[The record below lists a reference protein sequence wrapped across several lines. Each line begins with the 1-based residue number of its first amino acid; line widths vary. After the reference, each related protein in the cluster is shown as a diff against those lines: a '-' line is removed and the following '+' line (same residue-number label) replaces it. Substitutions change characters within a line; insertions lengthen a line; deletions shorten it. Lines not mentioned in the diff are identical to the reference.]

1 VFQIAED
8 FTAKPVEG
16 EYWVPLVQ
24 KAFAKFF
31 GSYYK
36 MNGGVTPTAL
46 YNLTGGLILNIEN
59 YTGRPYLL
67 NHFLST
73 IRMEILTYVNYNL
86 AGKHQKSKSR
96 GWDLFDFMMRKM
108 VVMLHTWFL
117 SLKRAFS

>member
-1 VFQIAED
+1 MFQIAED
-8 FTAKPVEG
+8 FTAKPVDG

-67 NHFLST
+67 IYFIHHSNGNF
-73 IRMEILTYVNYNL
+73 NL
-86 AGKHQKSKSR
+86 CFFFIFN
-96 GWDLFDFMMRKM
+96 LFFYI
-108 VVMLHTWFL
+108 
-117 SLKRAFS
+117 

>member
-1 VFQIAED
+1 MFQIAED
-8 FTAKPVEG
+8 FTAKPVDG

-67 NHFLST
+67 NYFIHHSNENF
-73 IRMEILTYVNYNL
+73 NL
-86 AGKHQKSKSR
+86 C
-96 GWDLFDFMMRKM
+96 
-108 VVMLHTWFL
+108 
-117 SLKRAFS
+117 